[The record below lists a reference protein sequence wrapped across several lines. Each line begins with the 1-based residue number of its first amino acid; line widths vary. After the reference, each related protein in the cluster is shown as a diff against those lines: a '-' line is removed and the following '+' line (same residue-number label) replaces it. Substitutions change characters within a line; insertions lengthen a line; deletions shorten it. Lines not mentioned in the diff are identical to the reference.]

1 MGIVVVS
8 AVVVDDKA
16 LLTRFI
22 DYSAVNK
29 ISIRRLMQLAA
40 IHLFDTFNV
49 NIF

>member
-1 MGIVVVS
+1 MGMVVVS

-29 ISIRRLMQLAA
+29 ISIRRLMQLA